1 MQVTDLTAN
10 LPGPGPQPVRTV
22 TVRVS
27 LAPGP
32 LTQAGGTGG
41 RLLTVTRTWTVTGT
55 GALRNLNLSPQS
67 LSHRDGVQVRT
78 ARGGQTALVRAVP
91 THEG

>member
-1 MQVTDLTAN
+1 MQVTDLIAN

-27 LAPGP
+27 LA
-32 LTQAGGTGG
+32 AGLRVTG

-55 GALRNLNLSPQS
+55 GALHNLNLSPQS

-78 ARGGQTALVRAVP
+78 ARGGKLRSHGQFRRTKGKLEP
-91 THEG
+91 